1 MLLRDIG
8 LDVDDVYR
16 VLSTER
22 EEGVQ
27 QYTFIFECDYEYE
40 AVVKQEELF
49 TSICE
54 HSERRFAYTEVRV
67 GNPDVEVKPRL
78 FFECVG
84 DIWLQ
89 KQENGKW
96 LVGMVG
102 IQKPYRPDYK
112 MESVG
117 WIIN

>member
-8 LDVDDVYR
+8 LDVDR
-16 VLSTER
+16 VVCTER

-27 QYTFIFECDYEYE
+27 QCTFIFEFDYESE
-40 AVVKQEELF
+40 AIDNMDELF

-54 HSERRFAYTEVRV
+54 QSERRFAYTEVRV
-67 GNPDVEVKPRL
+67 GDVDVDVKPRL

-89 KQENGKW
+89 EQENGKW
-96 LVGMVG
+96 WVGMVG
-102 IQKPYRPDYK
+102 VQKPYRPGYK

-117 WIIN
+117 

>member
-8 LDVDDVYR
+8 LDVDR
-16 VLSTER
+16 VVCTNND
-22 EEGVQ
+22 EGVQ
-27 QYTFIFECDYEYE
+27 QCTFIFKCDYEFE
-40 AVVKQEELF
+40 AIVKREELF

-67 GNPDVEVKPRL
+67 GGPEVEVKPRL
-78 FFECVG
+78 FFECIG

-89 KQENGKW
+89 KQEDGKW

-102 IQKPYRPDYK
+102 VQKPYRPGYK
-112 MESVG
+112 MEDVG
-117 WIIN
+117 

>member
-8 LDVDDVYR
+8 LDVDR
-16 VLSTER
+16 VVCTER
-22 EEGVQ
+22 EEDVQ
-27 QYTFIFECDYEYE
+27 QCTFIFECDYEYE
-40 AVVKQEELF
+40 GVVKQEELF

-84 DIWLQ
+84 DILLQ
-89 KQENGKW
+89 DQEDGKW
-96 LVGMVG
+96 WVVMSG
-102 IQKPYRPDYK
+102 IQKPWRPDK
-112 MESVG
+112 KVENVG
-117 WIIN
+117 

>member
-8 LDVDDVYR
+8 LDVDR
-16 VLSTER
+16 VVCTER

-27 QYTFIFECDYEYE
+27 QCTFIFECYYEYE

-54 HSERRFAYTEVRV
+54 HSERRFAYTEVCV
-67 GNPDVEVKPRL
+67 DNSDVEVKPRL

-96 LVGMVG
+96 WVGMVG
-102 IQKPYRPDYK
+102 VQKPYRPSYK
-112 MESVG
+112 MEIFG
-117 WIIN
+117 CIIN

>member
-8 LDVDDVYR
+8 LDVDR
-16 VLSTER
+16 VVCTER
-22 EEGVQ
+22 EEDVQ
-27 QYTFIFECDYEYE
+27 QCTFIFECDYEYE
-40 AVVKQEELF
+40 GVVKQEELF

-96 LVGMVG
+96 WVGMVG
-102 IQKPYRPDYK
+102 IQYHIALVTKWRVLD
-112 MESVG
+112 E
-117 WIIN
+117 